1 MSILRNRRRPFIHF
15 IFTIFAHP
23 IFYIM
28 QISAHI
34 KNHMY
39 TSNNAGHAYLLT
51 KFQSCY
57 ELFIEINVTIPC
69 EIIYYYIY

>member
-51 KFQSCY
+51 KFVKGVY
-57 ELFIEINVTIPC
+57 LPC
-69 EIIYYYIY
+69 KNHFSIMFNASSLYA